1 MPRFKLISEKNYM
14 NQMNTRV
21 IPSLK
26 PYHTGGTV
34 ERIGGQP
41 VRWDYSRCPNAR
53 GSIMIPHGFTES
65 GYKFI
70 EMVYYFHKMGL
81 NVCTVAHRG
90 HGRSWRGV
98 DEVSLT
104 DADDFYDYVLDL
116 RQVTLDVLQKKGDG
130 PYLIYGH
137 SMGGAIE
144 AVLLKRFPD
153 LYSAATFNA
162 PMIRAQ
168 TGGLPLALT
177 GLIAKIAVRLGWG
190 QKPVFVHRL
199 YDPEESF
206 EESPATSKARFEWYS
221 DMRRRNPF
229 YRNNAATYKWLR
241 ETVKVCTEL
250 TGKYGTRGIRI
261 PTVFYIAQQ
270 DTFVDSGAIR
280 TFASKIPHARIVQI
294 PASKHEIYRS
304 GNDALEVYLNSIEAF
319 IDENIDA
326 SESETQRSD

>member
-14 NQMNTRV
+14 NQMNIRV

-41 VRWDYSRCPNAR
+41 VRWDYYRCPNAR
-53 GSIMIPHGFTES
+53 GSIMISHGFTES

-81 NVCTVAHRG
+81 NVCTVDHRG

-153 LYSAATFNA
+153 LYSAAIFNA

-206 EESPATSKARFEWYS
+206 EESPVWSMSFSIRHWH
-221 DMRRRNPF
+221 RNS
-229 YRNNAATYKWLR
+229 RLHVSVR
-241 ETVKVCTEL
+241 VIL
-250 TGKYGTRGIRI
+250 TGWTDWNWWTRSSILTSRRLDGHRVLM
-261 PTVFYIAQQ
+261 PQ
-270 DTFVDSGAIR
+270 
-280 TFASKIPHARIVQI
+280 PI
-294 PASKHEIYRS
+294 PA
-304 GNDALEVYLNSIEAF
+304 YLPISVHCLRLLR
-319 IDENIDA
+319 
-326 SESETQRSD
+326 TQS